1 MSIDSPPLAP
11 SRLRQAVLRL
21 RMGPCALKPASSDGI
36 EVFLCIWIRP
46 NGHRGGW
53 EDVLPRHASAA
64 EVPQCGL
71 VSPVCAL
78 II

>member
-36 EVFLCIWIRP
+36 EVFFMHLDTTEWAQ
-46 NGHRGGW
+46 RGLGGC
-53 EDVLPRHASAA
+53 ASSSR
-64 EVPQCGL
+64 QRC
-71 VSPVCAL
+71 
-78 II
+78 